1 MLIGVLKEFS
11 GDLNSN
17 TKTAIFLSFKIR
29 LPELTQV
36 FLDKFSV
43 DFNFE
48 FFSDD
53 IVKKY
58 YPNYQKMKIAYA
70 YRK

>member
-17 TKTAIFLSFKIR
+17 KKTAIFLSFKIR

-48 FFSDD
+48 FLSDD